1 MGLTR
6 DFKETVQDRINRDPE
21 FREELLKELGMDFN
35 YKTTIDLD
43 MAGMYANERCKI
55 CHGKGY
61 QVVTYASSGRGLIKG
76 CHTLDNYSYCKC
88 IKKEMKKEKEKR
100 LKKEKEKNE

>member
-21 FREELLKELGMDFN
+21 FCEELLKELGMDFN
-35 YKTTIDLD
+35 YKMTVDLD
-43 MAGMYANERCKI
+43 MAHMYAKEKCKI

-61 QVVTYASSGRGLIKG
+61 QIVTYASSGRGLIKG
-76 CHTLDNYSYCKC
+76 CHTQENYSYCKC
-88 IKKEMKKEKEKR
+88 AEKEMKKKS
-100 LKKEKEKNE
+100 KKAIKKNG

>member
-6 DFKETVQDRINRDPE
+6 DFRETVQARINRDPE

-35 YKTTIDLD
+35 YKITIDLD
-43 MAGMYANERCKI
+43 MARMYAKSKCKI

-61 QVVTYASSGRGLIKG
+61 QIVTHASSGKNLVKG
-76 CHTLDNYSYCKC
+76 CHTTDNYSYCKC
-88 IKKEMKKEKEKR
+88 AEKEMKK
-100 LKKEKEKNE
+100 NG